1 MPSPGV
7 PMGGQ
12 YPEIALGTP
21 IVGLEVHIQE
31 KILEDFGVDQRT
43 VAALGQQSFDPL
55 QLGGPQP
62 GGGAVHH
69 VGALGPTHLPSFFV
83 ALLSVR
89 LSDTKNTLGQRDGYS
104 IPPKRLSESTSH
116 KQQKLSDPHIS
127 VTAGTQ
133 QALGYRCRGQCRR
146 NLMVVHTSAGN
157 LGMF

>member
-1 MPSPGV
+1 MQCVVQQAGV
-7 PMGGQ
+7 RPQTRACWSVHG
-12 YPEIALGTP
+12 PTSITP
-21 IVGLEVHIQE
+21 PTKFPCGRCGLM
-31 KILEDFGVDQRT
+31 R
-43 VAALGQQSFDPL
+43 L

-89 LSDTKNTLGQRDGYS
+89 LSDSKNILGQRDGYS
-104 IPPKRLSESTSH
+104 ISPKRLSGSTSH
-116 KQQKLSDPHIS
+116 KQQKLSDRRIS